1 MLGWCKSTLAPC
13 AVPSCSVLGIRE
25 YARAHNAS
33 FGVVTEEDVEA
44 WLAGGH
50 APDGRS
56 RRDGL
61 PPILQEADRPAQEPA
76 DAGGPLKVA
85 GGSTVRRKLLAQPAA
100 AGEAVGSLRLEAE
113 AEEELESRS
122 GRHHQRHGYDDDQPT
137 YSLFAFPAYD
147 NFAGVSACLQ
157 EKRPERTGDVL
168 DCTT

>member
-1 MLGWCKSTLAPC
+1 MLGWCKPTPAPC
-13 AVPSCSVLGIRE
+13 AVPACSVLGIRE

-61 PPILQEADRPAQEPA
+61 PPILQEAGEPGQEPA
-76 DAGGPLKVA
+76 DAEAPPQLA
-85 GGSTVRRKLLAQPAA
+85 GGTTVRRKLLAQPAA
-100 AGEAVGSLRLEAE
+100 AGMAVGTLRLEAQ
-113 AEEELESRS
+113 AEQGLELRS
-122 GRHHQRHGYDDDQPT
+122 GHRHRTRDDDQPT

-168 DCTT
+168 NRITQS